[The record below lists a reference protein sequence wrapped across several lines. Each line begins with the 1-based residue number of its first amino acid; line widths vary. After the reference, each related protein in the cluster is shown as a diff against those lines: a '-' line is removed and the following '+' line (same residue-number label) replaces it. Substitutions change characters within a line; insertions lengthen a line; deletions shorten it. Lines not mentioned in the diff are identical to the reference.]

1 MLLFPFLLFSAC
13 VLVALGNQSFF
24 LIGDSVSARLYNEG
38 LVQVFRCLEVDP
50 NITFKA
56 ETTTTYEFDKGRI
69 CTAFNVTRIG
79 YMIHFGVFD
88 STYHTN
94 WKNHMPEGGTENS
107 RTNIKLAVKEFQN
120 RTKGTDDTVVFIF
133 LSSLWDIK
141 RYTENNELYHGAED
155 WMNNFSDEY
164 TSLMLELRK
173 MLRKQDSLVIA
184 TMHKVLD
191 FDVTP
196 LNERTL
202 HVARHL
208 RIPVFDQAYLLG
220 PNTTYLAD
228 RTHQKPKFSRLLAQN
243 VLANNFN
250 IIPECVPLV
259 TRK

>member
-1 MLLFPFLLFSAC
+1 MLLFPVLLFSTY
-13 VLVALGNQSFF
+13 VLLTLGNQSFF
-24 LIGDSVSARLYNEG
+24 LIGDSVSAHLHNEG
-38 LVQVFRCLEVDP
+38 LLQVFRCLEVDP

-56 ETTTTYEFDKGRI
+56 ETSATYEFDKGRI

-79 YMIHFGVFD
+79 YMVHFGVFD

-94 WKNHMPEGGTENS
+94 WKNHLPEGATENS
-107 RTNIKLAVKEFQN
+107 RTNIKMAVTEFQN
-120 RTKGTDDTVVFIF
+120 RTKGTDDSVVFIF

-141 RYTENNELYHGAED
+141 RYEENNDLYASAED
-155 WMNNFSDEY
+155 WLNQFTDEY

-173 MLRKQDSLVIA
+173 MLRKQDQLVIA

-191 FDVTP
+191 VDVAP

-202 HVARHL
+202 RVARHL

-220 PNTTYLAD
+220 PNTTYLVD

-243 VLANNFN
+243 ILANNFN

-259 TRK
+259 TR